1 MQNITLTV
9 NYGYDIHS
17 VAVSRDEWERALRG
31 EQVSFSGQ
39 GFYVEGVRED
49 DYWRFNDPSPGDL
62 EVGGEDGRQIFVGSL
77 SDISV
82 SE

>member
-1 MQNITLTV
+1 MSKITLTV

-17 VAVSRDEWERALRG
+17 VEASRNDWERALSG
-31 EQVSFSGQ
+31 EQVSFGGQ

-49 DYWRFNDPSPGDL
+49 DYWSFNYPSPGDL
-62 EVGGEDGRQIFVGSL
+62 KVGGEDGRQIFVGSL
-77 SDISV
+77 SDILV